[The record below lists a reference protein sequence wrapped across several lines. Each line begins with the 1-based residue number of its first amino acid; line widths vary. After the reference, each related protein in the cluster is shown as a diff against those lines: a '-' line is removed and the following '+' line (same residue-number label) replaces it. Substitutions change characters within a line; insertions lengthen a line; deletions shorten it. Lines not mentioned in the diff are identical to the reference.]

1 MISYF
6 CMCLNSV
13 ANKQT
18 NEPICTPLVS
28 FFFLFFLIKNTTY
41 LYKGN
46 FILILN
52 TCYIILKNVA
62 VSYYVT
68 GKTLLLHFIS
78 SMHKHVCIIKSHIGQ
93 HFLPNSQL
101 HCPSCATK
109 KYSVEILLISA
120 LKLLFNKNPLTKENN
135 SYRTIT
141 HCSIYNILC
150 IFHFIHIQC
159 IFPLSLSLFD
169 KTRQT

>member
-1 MISYF
+1 MNQF
-6 CMCLNSV
+6 VRHWCL
-13 ANKQT
+13 
-18 NEPICTPLVS
+18 
-28 FFFLFFLIKNTTY
+28 LFFYKKEPN

-46 FILILN
+46 YILILN
-52 TCYIILKNVA
+52 TCYIILKYIA

-68 GKTLLLHFIS
+68 GKTLPLYFIS
-78 SMHKHVCIIKSHIGQ
+78 YMHKHVCIIISHIGQ
-93 HFLPNSQL
+93 HFFQILSCIVK
-101 HCPSCATK
+101 CPSCATK

-159 IFPLSLSLFD
+159 IFSLSLSLF
-169 KTRQT
+169 

>member
-28 FFFLFFLIKNTTY
+28 FFFFFFLIKKTTY

-46 FILILN
+46 YILILN

-62 VSYYVT
+62 VS
-68 GKTLLLHFIS
+68 
-78 SMHKHVCIIKSHIGQ
+78 Q